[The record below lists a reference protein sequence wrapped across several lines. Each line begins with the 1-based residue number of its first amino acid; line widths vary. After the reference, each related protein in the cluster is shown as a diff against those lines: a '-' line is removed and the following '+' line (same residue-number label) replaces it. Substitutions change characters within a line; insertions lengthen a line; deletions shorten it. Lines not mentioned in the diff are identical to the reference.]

1 MKIRLFAGAAAVTAS
16 LFLSQASIGVAA
28 EPLVLTPAQMDAVAA
43 GLSVKV
49 DVKAKAAGDKAAASS
64 SARVAVAGKKGHGVR
79 IEVTTSDKGK
89 DGKAPAKAEKKPK
102 VEKVKARQKL
112 KATKATAQH
121 KLKAAK
127 ATVEHKLK
135 AVRVRIEHVKHH

>member
-49 DVKAKAAGDKAAASS
+49 DVKAKAVGNETKTNTDTKVRLIKNIGYGIGIAIARSDEDNGASTSIDAAATGDKVSIKRKSRTYANGK
-64 SARVAVAGKKGHGVR
+64 VAIGYVKVR
-79 IEVTTSDKGK
+79 AQDK
-89 DGKAPAKAEKKPK
+89 
-102 VEKVKARQKL
+102 R
-112 KATKATAQH
+112 
-121 KLKAAK
+121 
-127 ATVEHKLK
+127 
-135 AVRVRIEHVKHH
+135 